1 MAGRASTADRAGRA
15 SGASGASRASRA
27 GTAGRASR
35 ASIRGSGRNVS
46 IQKQIFNSFGISDVI
61 HALFS
66 LYLAGAC
73 FS

>member
-15 SGASGASRASRA
+15 SGASRASRA
-27 GTAGRASR
+27 GKAGRASR

-61 HALFS
+61 HSLFS